1 MIMLKK
7 SQTLLAALMTAAF
20 VGCEVPE
27 VETVDIPEA
36 PAAVAQPEPEPQ
48 AEEGFL
54 PDGRLDMSG
63 VPDEPPMTSAI
74 PRPVTAKDPLK
85 GKRSRRAGGYLG
97 TTVGTLPWAENEI
110 TFTKI
115 KSDLEIY
122 NAMNGDYPQ
131 SHEEF
136 MEKFLHQSV
145 QKLPKLEPGDEY
157 LYDPEDHTL
166 KIWRPGDAQQP
177 AADSSSQ

>member
-1 MIMLKK
+1 MTIPKK
-7 SQTLLAALMTAAF
+7 TQTLMAALLTAAF

-27 VETVDIPEA
+27 VETVDVPTPPPTAAAEA
-36 PAAVAQPEPEPQ
+36 EPEPQ

-63 VPDEPPMTSAI
+63 VPDEPPMTSAV

-110 TFTKI
+110 LFIKI
-115 KSDLEIY
+115 KSDLEVY

-131 SHEEF
+131 SHEDF
-136 MEKFLHQSV
+136 MEKFLPQSV
-145 QKLPKLEPGDEY
+145 QTLPKLEPGDEY
-157 LYDPEDHTL
+157 LYDPEDNTL
-166 KIWRPGDAQQP
+166 KIWRPGDAG
-177 AADSSSQ
+177 